1 MGLVCDE
8 AAGTLSLVCELM
20 DQNLGTWMRL
30 HNSIGLRAYAL
41 RSAAD
46 GLAFLHAN
54 GLVHRDIKPAN
65 IFVKGAYP
73 LAKIGDFGFTSV
85 VGGRGEDE
93 GVCGARGA
101 AGE

>member
-41 RSAAD
+41 QTQRFTDPLMRANNHYADPSPPSSPSLSSSSFPSA
-46 GLAFLHAN
+46 
-54 GLVHRDIKPAN
+54 
-65 IFVKGAYP
+65 GA
-73 LAKIGDFGFTSV
+73 
-85 VGGRGEDE
+85 GGG
-93 GVCGARGA
+93 
-101 AGE
+101 